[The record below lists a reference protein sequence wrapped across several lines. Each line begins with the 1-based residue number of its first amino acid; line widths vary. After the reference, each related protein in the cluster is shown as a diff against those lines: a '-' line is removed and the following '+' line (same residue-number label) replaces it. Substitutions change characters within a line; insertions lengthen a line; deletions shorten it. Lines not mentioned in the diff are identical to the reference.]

1 MVRKKTKYDIEGQ
14 MSLDSLWS
22 EPEET
27 RNEHARAT
35 RHGNY
40 EEPRPGDVRAD
51 PESRGVLFDL
61 GPADTR
67 TNLVNNRIAAAPE
80 NRESDRDG
88 VHRPVEHGS
97 VQGPGDGVSGDDLQ
111 LDSPGA
117 GDHGRQPPAG
127 PGQDRG
133 LAPESAPAVAQSPAP
148 LAQALQEQG
157 QSFRPSSQDDL
168 APSGQ
173 KSRFEANYEAIRIVR
188 LLESEQRPATT
199 EEQRSLA
206 KWSSWGAVPQL
217 FDKADWA
224 TERARLQ
231 EVLTEKEYNA
241 ASRTTINAHY
251 TDAAIVQQMW
261 RAVEELGFT
270 GGDVLEPGSGSGT
283 FIGMAPAGAN
293 MTGVELDPLT
303 ASISHALYPHA
314 TIRNESFADTPV
326 QRNSFDLA
334 VGNVPFGQ
342 GKLHDPSFNT
352 GNHSIHNHFII
363 KSLEAVKPGG
373 YVVVLSSSFTLD
385 AANPSARREMS
396 AMADLV
402 GAVRLPTAAHRRAAG
417 TDALTD
423 VLLFRKREAGR
434 EPANMDWES
443 VGPKIVDGT
452 NIKINN
458 YYDTHPQ
465 NVLGTITVG
474 TGMYG
479 PGTVTVKADGE
490 LSEVPALLGNRL
502 EHITKEALAE
512 DRAFTPS
519 QQPQPVQP
527 AALLSTGPGVLEG
540 LLRAERDGTFTIAEN
555 SNYVPFDFPKK
566 HAPELRQ
573 LLGLRDG
580 ARILLEMEG
589 ANQDDTPELATK
601 REQLGELYSAYV
613 EQYGPVN
620 RYTLSERTNAKTGE
634 ATVTRKPPTA
644 FSTLRRVDPFGSLPG
659 ALERFES
666 ETQQASP
673 GGLLQQRQ
681 VLVRKPVRGAETI
694 DEALAIC
701 LDTYGAPDLDTI
713 ADLVGSS
720 PEEARTQL
728 GTLVFDDP
736 TTNTL
741 RTAPEYLSGNV
752 RIKLEEAREAASKD
766 PRWNTNVESLE
777 KVQPTPV
784 GMDDVEARLGAVW
797 ISPEHHQKFVR
808 EILNDP
814 SATVTGVG
822 SGIWRVKAD
831 RGTLKATSEWG
842 TSRRPAP
849 DLLQAI
855 LEQKTIQVE
864 DKDDDGKP
872 VANMEETEAAV
883 EAANQLQE
891 RFAEWVWE
899 EPARANQ
906 LIAEYN
912 NRFNSIALRDY
923 TNEGQRLTLPGLA
936 VSFKPHQHQRT
947 AVARIIS
954 EPAVG
959 LFHEVGAGKT
969 AEMVMG
975 AMELKR
981 LGMVNKP
988 LIVVPG
994 HMLEQ
999 FTREW
1004 LELYPQAVL
1013 LSAATDDLSAKA
1025 NNANRRQQFV
1035 ARAATND
1042 WDGII
1047 MTQTAFQSIGVRP
1060 ETIEAYQDKLIGDV
1074 RQTISNALEA
1084 GEDRTTV
1091 KKLETKLQAEEER
1104 MKKLMGSAPD
1114 PGLCFEDMS
1123 VDYLFVDESHDFK
1136 NLRTVTNIKGAEI
1149 GGSER
1154 ATDMHLKMEYL
1165 RSTHGERVGTMA
1177 TGTPIANSL
1186 TEAHVVQRFLRPD
1199 LLQAAGVEN
1208 FDVWAATFGETVTAI
1223 EMDAGGRLKNK
1234 ARFAKFKNVPEM
1246 LRTFHVFA
1254 DVKLAED
1261 LDLNTPA
1268 LAPRES
1274 DGARQP
1280 ELVLLPRPAELGEY
1294 MEALGERLDSL
1305 SGWSQ
1310 KGADN
1315 ALTIYGDGRKA
1326 ALDLR
1331 MVGIEPSSTTKLDL
1345 VTDKILKVWESNR
1358 ENQYTINDKSEVI
1371 SERRGALQ
1379 LVFCDEGTP
1388 SDKKGPD
1395 GKPVWTAYKQ
1405 IKDQLVAGGIQP
1417 EQVQFVHDYPNAAQ
1431 KAALFEKCRNGE
1443 VAVLL
1448 GSTKKMGTG
1457 TNIQLRAKAL
1467 HHVTCPWRP
1476 ADLTQRDGRI
1486 IRQGNGNA
1494 EVNIYQYATVG
1505 SQDSSAWDGIQRKAT
1520 MINQVLR
1527 GSLDVREIEDVGDQ
1541 ALNAAQIKAVTSGNP
1556 LLMEKIEADAARTR
1570 LERLK
1575 RSHERTHTN
1584 VRWAKSRSL
1593 STIETAERKLPAV
1606 MAAIPAVTPT
1616 SGDAFTMRFDSGT
1629 VQKRTDALAAMYQ
1642 WTKENTPDY
1651 GNYGFRPQEYGVMAT
1666 LGGHELV
1673 VSNAF
1678 HQSRLGEYQ
1687 DLLIEVKGLPDTG
1700 LVLARREIMEGGSG
1714 IITRLENRVASI
1726 PDIAQKLQATIATQQ
1741 IAVIEAEEQLTRP
1754 FKYENELAQARETS
1768 KELDAKLKASLE
1780 PEKAPQETP
1789 DTGPKPPQTDEERM
1803 LAKAMEAKVFA
1814 QSQYGSSRP
1823 QPALTGQRDRAQ
1835 PAPTK
1840 KNSPTKAPQHPAPE
1854 RGTW

>member
-1 MVRKKTKYDIEGQ
+1 M
-14 MSLDSLWS
+14 
-22 EPEET
+22 
-27 RNEHARAT
+27 
-35 RHGNY
+35 
-40 EEPRPGDVRAD
+40 
-51 PESRGVLFDL
+51 
-61 GPADTR
+61 
-67 TNLVNNRIAAAPE
+67 
-80 NRESDRDG
+80 
-88 VHRPVEHGS
+88 
-97 VQGPGDGVSGDDLQ
+97 
-111 LDSPGA
+111 
-117 GDHGRQPPAG
+117 
-127 PGQDRG
+127 
-133 LAPESAPAVAQSPAP
+133 
-148 LAQALQEQG
+148 
-157 QSFRPSSQDDL
+157 
-168 APSGQ
+168 
-173 KSRFEANYEAIRIVR
+173 
-188 LLESEQRPATT
+188 
-199 EEQRSLA
+199 
-206 KWSSWGAVPQL
+206 PQL

-224 TERARLQ
+224 TERAKLQ

-261 RAVEELGFT
+261 RAIEDLGFT
-270 GGDVLEPGSGSGT
+270 SGDVLEPGSGSGT
-283 FIGMAPAGAN
+283 FIGMAPAGAS

-303 ASISHALYPHA
+303 ASISQALYPHA
-314 TIRNESFADTPV
+314 TIRNESFADTPI

-334 VGNVPFGQ
+334 VGNVPFGTTS
-342 GKLHDPSFNT
+342 LHDPSFNA
-352 GNHSIHNHFII
+352 GKHSMHNHFII

-373 YVVVLSSSFTLD
+373 YVAVLSSSFTLD

-396 AMADLV
+396 ALADLV

-423 VLLFRKREAGR
+423 VLLFRKRESGR
-434 EPANMDWES
+434 EPANTEWET

-479 PGTVTVKADGE
+479 PGTVTVKAEGE
-490 LSEVPALLGNRL
+490 LSEVPTLLGTRL
-502 EHITKEALAE
+502 QNITQDALE
-512 DRAFTPS
+512 QDRAFEPI
-519 QQPQPVQP
+519 QQALAVQP
-527 AALLSTGPGVLEG
+527 AALLSTGNAVWDGTI
-540 LLRAERDGTFTIAEN
+540 RAERDGTFTIAEN
-555 SNYVPFDFPKK
+555 NSYVPFDFPKK

-580 ARILLEMEG
+580 ARALIEME
-589 ANQDDTPELATK
+589 AADQEDTPALAEK
-601 REQLGELYSAYV
+601 RKALGKAYAV
-613 EQYGPVN
+613 YVDKYGPVN
-620 RYTLSERTNAKTGE
+620 RYTLRERSNKDTGE
-634 ATVTRKPPTA
+634 PTFSRSTPTA
-644 FSTLRRVDPFGSLPG
+644 VQKLQANDPFGGLPA
-659 ALERFES
+659 ALERFQD

-673 GGLLQQRQ
+673 GGLLQERQ

-713 ADLVGSS
+713 ADLVGST

-736 TTNTL
+736 SSNTL
-741 RTAPEYLSGNV
+741 LTAPEYLSGNV

-777 KVQPTPV
+777 RVQPTPV

-797 ISPEHHQKFVR
+797 VSPDHHQAFVR

-822 SGIWRVKAD
+822 SGIWRVKAN

-864 DKDDDGKP
+864 DKDDDGKL

-883 EAANQLQE
+883 EAASQLQE

-899 EPARANQ
+899 DPARANE

-912 NRFNSIALRDY
+912 KRFNSIALRDY

-936 VSFKPHQHQRT
+936 VSFEPHQHQRT

-975 AMELKR
+975 ATELKR

-1013 LSAATDDLSAKA
+1013 LSAATDDLSTKA
-1025 NNANRRQQFV
+1025 NNVNRRQQFV
-1035 ARAATND
+1035 ARAAMND

-1060 ETIEAYQDKLIGDV
+1060 ETIEAYQDTLISDV
-1074 RQTISNALEA
+1074 RQTITNALEA

-1104 MKKLMGSAPD
+1104 MKKLMGAAPD
-1114 PGLCFEDMS
+1114 PGLCFEDMG
-1123 VDYLFVDESHDFK
+1123 VDYLFVDEAHDFK
-1136 NLRTVTNIKGAEI
+1136 NLRTVTNIKGAAI
-1149 GGSER
+1149 DGSER
-1154 ATDMHLKMEYL
+1154 ATDMHLKLEYL

-1208 FDVWAATFGETVTAI
+1208 FDVWGATFGETVTAI

-1261 LDLNTPA
+1261 LDLDTPA
-1268 LAPRES
+1268 LAPREG

-1280 ELVLLPRPAELGEY
+1280 ELVLLPRPAELGKY
-1294 MEALGERLDSL
+1294 MEVLGERLDSL

-1310 KGADN
+1310 KGEDN

-1326 ALDLR
+1326 ALDMR
-1331 MVGIEPSSTTKLDL
+1331 MVGIEPTSTTKLDL
-1345 VTDKILKVWESNR
+1345 VTDKILKVWEANR

-1395 GKPVWTAYKQ
+1395 GKPVWTPYQQ
-1405 IKDQLVAGGIQP
+1405 IKDQLVTGGIQP

-1443 VAVLL
+1443 VAVVL

-1494 EVNIYQYATVG
+1494 EINIYQYATVG
-1505 SQDSSAWDGIQRKAT
+1505 SQDSAAWDGIQRKAT

-1541 ALNAAQIKAVTSGNP
+1541 ALNAAQIKALTSGNP
-1556 LLMEKIEADAARTR
+1556 LLIEKIEADAARTR
-1570 LERLK
+1570 FERLK

-1584 VRWAKSRSL
+1584 VRWAKSNALTS
-1593 STIETAERKLPAV
+1593 IETAQRKLPAV

-1616 SGDAFTMRFDSGT
+1616 SGDAFTMRFDSGAMD
-1629 VQKRTDALAAMYQ
+1629 KRTEALAAIVQ
-1642 WTKENTPDY
+1642 WTKEHTPDY
-1651 GNYGFRPQEYGVMAT
+1651 GNYGFTPKDYGTMAT
-1666 LGGHELV
+1666 LGGHELL
-1673 VSNAF
+1673 VSNAY
-1678 HQSRLGEYQ
+1678 HQSRLGQYQ
-1687 DLLIEVKGLPDTG
+1687 DLLIEVKGVPDTG
-1700 LVLARREIMEGGSG
+1700 LVLARREIMEGGAG

-1726 PDIAQKLQATIATQQ
+1726 PDIAQKLQATIANQQ
-1741 IAVIEAEEQLTRP
+1741 LALIEAEEQLTRP

-1768 KELDAKLKASLE
+1768 KDLDAKLKASLE
-1780 PEKAPQETP
+1780 PKKEPKEAPEA
-1789 DTGPKPPQTDEERM
+1789 GPQQPPTDEERM
-1803 LAKAMEAKVFA
+1803 LAKAMEAKAFA
-1814 QSQYGSSRP
+1814 QSQYGSPRP
-1823 QPALTGQRDRAQ
+1823 QPATAGQRDRT
-1835 PAPTK
+1835 PPSTTK
-1840 KNSPTKAPQHPAPE
+1840 TNGPTKAPQRPAPE

>member
-1 MVRKKTKYDIEGQ
+1 M
-14 MSLDSLWS
+14 
-22 EPEET
+22 
-27 RNEHARAT
+27 
-35 RHGNY
+35 
-40 EEPRPGDVRAD
+40 
-51 PESRGVLFDL
+51 
-61 GPADTR
+61 
-67 TNLVNNRIAAAPE
+67 
-80 NRESDRDG
+80 
-88 VHRPVEHGS
+88 
-97 VQGPGDGVSGDDLQ
+97 
-111 LDSPGA
+111 
-117 GDHGRQPPAG
+117 
-127 PGQDRG
+127 
-133 LAPESAPAVAQSPAP
+133 
-148 LAQALQEQG
+148 
-157 QSFRPSSQDDL
+157 SQDDL

-173 KSRFEANYEAIRIVR
+173 KSRFAANYEAIGIVR
-188 LLESEQRPATT
+188 LLEAEQRTATP

-217 FDKADWA
+217 FDKAEWA
-224 TERARLQ
+224 DERAKLQ
-231 EVLTEKEYNA
+231 EVLTEKEYSA

-261 RAVEELGFT
+261 TAVEDLGFT
-270 GGDVLEPGSGSGT
+270 SGQVLEPGSGSGT
-283 FIGMAPAGAN
+283 FIGMAPAGAT
-293 MTGVELDPLT
+293 MTGIELDPLT
-303 ASISHALYPHA
+303 ASISQALYPHA
-314 TIRNESFADTPV
+314 TIRNESFANTPI

-334 VGNVPFGQ
+334 VGNVPFS
-342 GKLHDPSFNT
+342 KTPLTDPSFNA
-352 GNHSIHNHFII
+352 GDHSMHNHFII

-373 YVVVLSSSFTLD
+373 YVAVLSSSFTLD

-423 VLLFRKREAGR
+423 VLLFRKREPGR
-434 EPANMDWES
+434 EPANTEWET
-443 VGPKIVDGT
+443 VGPKIVNGT

-479 PGTVTVKADGE
+479 PRTVTVKAEGE
-490 LSEVPALLGNRL
+490 LSEVPTLLGTRL
-502 EHITKEALAE
+502 QNITQDALAQ
-512 DRAFTPS
+512 DRAFAPI
-519 QQPQPVQP
+519 QQAQAVQP
-527 AALLSTGPGVLEG
+527 AALLSTSNAVWDGTI
-540 LLRAERDGTFTIAEN
+540 RSERDGTFTIAE
-555 SNYVPFDFPKK
+555 SSSYVPFDFPKA
-566 HAPELRQ
+566 HAAELRQ
-573 LLGLRDG
+573 LLGMRDG
-580 ARILLEMEG
+580 ARALIEME
-589 ANQDDTPELATK
+589 ASDQEDTPLLAEK
-601 REQLGELYSAYV
+601 RQALGESYTAYV
-613 EQYGPVN
+613 DKYGPVN
-620 RYTLSERTNAKTGE
+620 RYTLRERINKDTGDS
-634 ATVTRKPPTA
+634 TFSKVIPTA
-644 FSTLRRVDPFGSLPG
+644 VQKIQFNDPFGSLPA
-659 ALERFES
+659 ALEDFKE
-666 ETQQASP
+666 ETQEASP
-673 GGLLQQRQ
+673 GGLLQHRQ
-681 VLVRKPVRGAETI
+681 MLVRKPVLGADTV

-701 LDTYGAPDLDTI
+701 MDTYGAPDVEVI
-713 ADLVGSS
+713 ADLVGST
-720 PEEARTQL
+720 PDEARLQL

-736 TTNTL
+736 SSNTL
-741 RTAPEYLSGNV
+741 LTAPEYLSGNV

-766 PRWNTNVESLE
+766 PRWNTNVAALE

-797 ISPEHHQKFVR
+797 VSPEYHEAFVR

-814 SATVTGVG
+814 SATVTGMG
-822 SGIWRVKAD
+822 SGIWRVKAN

-849 DLLQAI
+849 DLLQTI

-864 DKDDDGKP
+864 DKDDDGKL
-872 VANMEETEAAV
+872 VANMEETEAAN

-899 EPARANQ
+899 EPQRANQ
-906 LIAEYN
+906 LIGEYN
-912 NRFNSIALRDY
+912 KRFNSIALRDY
-923 TNEGQRLTLPGLA
+923 TQEGQRLTLPGLT
-936 VSFKPHQHQRT
+936 SSKPPHPHQRT

-969 AEMVMG
+969 GEMVMG

-1004 LELYPQAVL
+1004 LEWYPQAVL
-1013 LSAATDDLSAKA
+1013 LSAATEDLSAKK
-1025 NNANRRQQFV
+1025 NDPNRRQKFV
-1035 ARAATND
+1035 ARAAAND

-1060 ETIEAYQDKLIGDV
+1060 ETIEAYQDTLISDV
-1074 RQTISNALEA
+1074 RETISNALKS

-1104 MKKLMGSAPD
+1104 MKRLMGKAPD
-1114 PGLCFEDMS
+1114 PGLSFEDMG
-1123 VDYLFVDESHDFK
+1123 VDYLFVDEAHDFK
-1136 NLRTVTNIKGAEI
+1136 NLRTVTNIKGAAI
-1149 GGSER
+1149 DGSER

-1165 RSTHGERVGTMA
+1165 RATHGERVATMA

-1199 LLQAAGVEN
+1199 LLRDAGVEN
-1208 FDVWAATFGETVTAI
+1208 FDVWGATFGETVTAI

-1254 DVKLAED
+1254 DVKLSED
-1261 LDLNTPA
+1261 LNLPIPDI
-1268 LAPRES
+1268 APRES

-1280 ELVLLPRPAELGEY
+1280 ELVLLPRPAELGQY
-1294 MEALGERLDSL
+1294 MEALGKRLDSL

-1310 KGADN
+1310 KGEDN
-1315 ALTIYGDGRKA
+1315 ALSIYGDGRKA
-1326 ALDLR
+1326 ALDMR
-1331 MVGIEPSSTTKLDL
+1331 MVGIEPTSTTKLDL
-1345 VTDKILKVWESNR
+1345 VTDKILKVWEANR
-1358 ENQYTINDKSEVI
+1358 ENQYETKFESEVT

-1388 SDKKGPD
+1388 SDKKDPD
-1395 GKPVWTAYKQ
+1395 GRPVWTPYQQ
-1405 IKDQLVAGGIQP
+1405 IKNQLIAGGIQP
-1417 EQVQFVHDYPNAAQ
+1417 EQVQFVHDFPKPEQ
-1431 KAALFEKCRNGE
+1431 KAALFEKCRTGE

-1457 TNIQLRAKAL
+1457 TNVQLRAKAL

-1505 SQDSSAWDGIQRKAT
+1505 SQDSAAWDGIQRKAT

-1556 LLMEKIEADAARTR
+1556 LLMEKIEADATRTR
-1570 LERLK
+1570 FERLK
-1575 RSHERTHTN
+1575 RSHEQTHTN

-1593 STIETAERKLPAV
+1593 TSIETAERKLPAV
-1606 MAAIPAVTPT
+1606 LAAIPLVTPT
-1616 SGDAFTMRFDSGT
+1616 NGDAFTMRFASGT
-1629 VQKRTDALAAMYQ
+1629 VDKRTDALAALYQ
-1642 WTKENTPDY
+1642 WTKDNTTDY
-1651 GNYGFRPQEYGVMAT
+1651 GNYGRTPKDYGTVAT

-1687 DLLIEVKGLPDTG
+1687 DLLIEAKGVPDTG
-1700 LVLARREIMEGGSG
+1700 LVLARREIMESG
-1714 IITRLENRVASI
+1714 AGLITRLENRVSSI
-1726 PDIAQKLQATIATQQ
+1726 PDIAQKLQTTIANEQL
-1741 IAVIEAEEQLTRP
+1741 AVVEAEAQLARP
-1754 FKYENELAQARETS
+1754 FKYENELVQARETS
-1768 KELDAKLKASLE
+1768 KDLDAKLKASLE
-1780 PEKAPQETP
+1780 PEKAPAQTP
-1789 DTGPKPPQTDEERM
+1789 PAEPQQPQTAEERM
-1803 LAKAMEAKVFA
+1803 LAKAMEAKAFA
-1814 QSQYGSSRP
+1814 QNQYSSPRP
-1823 QPALTGQRDRAQ
+1823 QPDKAAKRDRTPPTPTRTTG
-1835 PAPTK
+1835 PA
-1840 KNSPTKAPQHPAPE
+1840 KAPQRPAPE
-1854 RGTW
+1854 RGAR